1 MITGEGHPTAKSSP
15 PKLIQAGPN
24 AAAVHWEPHPP
35 QELISLQVSG
45 TGMSINK
52 CFIRFDNCHGYKIVA
67 MQLMVIMQYSH
78 IPRYHTD
85 TFTSSPD

>member
-1 MITGEGHPTAKSSP
+1 MITGEGHPTVKSSP

-24 AAAVHWEPHPP
+24 ASAVHWEPHPP

-52 CFIRFDNCHGYKIVA
+52 CFTCFDNCHGYEIVA
-67 MQLMVIMQYSH
+67 MQLMVTMQH
-78 IPRYHTD
+78 LQILRYHTD
-85 TFTSSPD
+85 TFTSSLD